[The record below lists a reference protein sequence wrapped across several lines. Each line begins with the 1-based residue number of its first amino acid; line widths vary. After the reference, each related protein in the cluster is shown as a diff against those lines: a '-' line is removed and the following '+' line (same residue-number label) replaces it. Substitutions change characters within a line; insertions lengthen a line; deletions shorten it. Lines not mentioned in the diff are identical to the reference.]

1 MMVVI
6 FVCRKRE
13 IKMEQNTRIS
23 GNRAVLDHWFVGR
36 NPKLS
41 EEYNKIRLI
50 EPLIASDMRLFS
62 KEFGME
68 LRKLENSVKTASSI
82 EDKLQRTESVKHI
95 FGEKFDELESF
106 RSFKDNIRYTMI
118 VEHDEIFDKGKKLM
132 EELESNGYILSGFKN
147 HFIGKPVDLDYKG
160 LHIDFI
166 TPFGQEIEIQVHSDI
181 TFQANRESHKL
192 YEMARSISTPTEEKQ
207 QLKERIK
214 AIYAN
219 VPDAKGMHDL
229 PYAFELKNKEE
240 KIQEIQ
246 ESIDLDVDFVS
257 TEMEGR
263 PYVLSYSI
271 HMGNQSILEGY
282 ESIFSDGSA
291 LLYRYN
297 TMTNESLQ
305 TSLDSKG
312 DEIQTIDVER
322 RKTYLPDTLTMVKE
336 IESSHF
342 QWMEQ
347 DDLEQAEEVLEIS

>member
-6 FVCRKRE
+6 FVCRKQE

-132 EELESNGYILSGFKN
+132 E
-147 HFIGKPVDLDYKG
+147 
-160 LHIDFI
+160 
-166 TPFGQEIEIQVHSDI
+166 
-181 TFQANRESHKL
+181 
-192 YEMARSISTPTEEKQ
+192 
-207 QLKERIK
+207 
-214 AIYAN
+214 
-219 VPDAKGMHDL
+219 
-229 PYAFELKNKEE
+229 
-240 KIQEIQ
+240 
-246 ESIDLDVDFVS
+246 
-257 TEMEGR
+257 
-263 PYVLSYSI
+263 
-271 HMGNQSILEGY
+271 
-282 ESIFSDGSA
+282 
-291 LLYRYN
+291 
-297 TMTNESLQ
+297 
-305 TSLDSKG
+305 
-312 DEIQTIDVER
+312 
-322 RKTYLPDTLTMVKE
+322 
-336 IESSHF
+336 
-342 QWMEQ
+342 
-347 DDLEQAEEVLEIS
+347 